1 MELIRAKQE
10 DFSSIRNLYDDVIRN
25 TPELETHARWK
36 IGSHPTDETIN
47 EYINQKSM
55 YLCMEE
61 SKLIGAMAIPME
73 QGEEYH
79 NVKWDLQSTE
89 DEVATLHIFAV
100 ASEFQG
106 RGFGKKV
113 IRMAWDLAKR
123 NGKKVF
129 RLDTLASNIPAQ
141 TMYEK
146 LGFKLKGKQNLYA
159 GNTGWTDFLYYEK
172 DL

>member
-1 MELIRAKQE
+1 M
-10 DFSSIRNLYDDVIRN
+10 
-25 TPELETHARWK
+25 
-36 IGSHPTDETIN
+36 
-47 EYINQKSM
+47 
-55 YLCMEE
+55 
-61 SKLIGAMAIPME
+61 
-73 QGEEYH
+73 
-79 NVKWDLQSTE
+79 
-89 DEVATLHIFAV
+89 HIFAV